1 VSESE
6 EEEIII
12 ISPPKKAARWVASKA
27 KGLWKSWTA
36 RFNAA
41 LASVSAFVL
50 AIPGA
55 LEYVQSHAVQL
66 LPWLDAKS
74 AVFAGALVGLVSI
87 ILRARTAK

>member
-1 VSESE
+1 VSE

-12 ISPPKKAARWVASKA
+12 ISPPKKLAAAVSAKA

-36 RFNAA
+36 RFNAL
-41 LASVSAFVL
+41 LASASAFVL

-55 LEYVQSHAVQL
+55 LEYVQTHAVQL

-74 AVFAGALVGLVSI
+74 AIFVGVAVGLLNI

>member
-1 VSESE
+1 MSE

-12 ISPPKKAARWVASKA
+12 ISGPKKVAAAVASKA

-36 RFNAA
+36 RFNAL

-66 LPWLDAKS
+66 LPWLDAKT
-74 AVFAGALVGLVSI
+74 AIFVGVLVGLLNI

>member
-1 VSESE
+1 MSE
-6 EEEIII
+6 EEELIV
-12 ISPPKKAARWVASKA
+12 ISGPKKALKWAGDKA

-74 AVFAGALVGLVSI
+74 AVFAGAVVGLASI